1 MQTSS
6 TSRKRSTFRP
16 ALAVRKWLAIAGLTA
31 SLATNAPCNAD
42 PVTSSPPPPQAAS
55 TSAPT
60 SSADKGERA
69 PLSLVVNGVA
79 KGDLVAVVRP
89 TDVLLGKDD
98 AQSAGVP
105 FTTAALVAFG
115 GAEYVSLASLAP
127 HATYRLDLATVTLRV
142 TVDPTLLGGTSVAL
156 DESGA
161 SSAAATRSDPSGFLT
176 YSLTSD
182 TANLGGDASLF
193 LQGGATVGAGLLS
206 AGGSYGSG
214 DVRRG
219 LISYQLDS
227 QARLN
232 RLTIGDE
239 LVSSDALGA
248 STVLG
253 GIGVSRHFEL
263 QPDYAYFPSPGLS
276 GTVLGPT
283 TADVYVNGS
292 FVRSVQLAPGN
303 FNLSDIPVPAG
314 AGVSQIVLRDA
325 YGNSQTLS
333 GAFYETRA
341 LLRKG
346 LSDYDYHLGFVR
358 SSPFGATDTYGPL
371 AAIGSYRLGLTNA
384 LTAGARVERWAGSVD
399 GGPEL
404 DVGLPLGHLSLEPSL
419 SSTFGVSG
427 SAFAAGYDYFGRRFS
442 LSLSALTQS
451 QNYATPSLAAGAQ
464 RTRSSLRENLSFPL
478 TRTATLALSNT
489 TSTYTLEPA
498 AGQLMATLDVQVPRL
513 RAYVSLSAER
523 DSGGSILGLNG
534 PASSGHWTVGA
545 QTSFSVGKGAS
556 LSASTSSTGAGYAST
571 LQFAKGTPSGP
582 GFGYQ
587 AVATSGKE
595 PSAAAQLDYHTQYGN
610 VQVLSNTSGSAGL
623 ATTLTLNGS
632 LAGFQQG
639 IFFAPPITSAYALA
653 DVPGYRG
660 LAVFSGGQY
669 AGRTDGRDAAVV
681 PNLDPYNDNSIGID
695 QLSDR
700 LDLIEDQ
707 STLKLRPRES
717 AGVVARFSVR
727 QFHAYTGRVVIRR
740 NGTTLVPALGSLALI
755 LSKHGTSTDLGSQGQ
770 FYVENLEPGSYEA
783 TVTAVDD
790 SSCTF
795 RIDLPPGKPDLP
807 VTSIGTATCEAT
819 P

>member
-1 MQTSS
+1 
-6 TSRKRSTFRP
+6 
-16 ALAVRKWLAIAGLTA
+16 VRKWLAVAGLAA

-42 PVTSSPPPPQAAS
+42 PVTSSPPAQPAAS

-60 SSADKGERA
+60 SSDKGERA

-79 KGDLVAVVRP
+79 KGDVVTVVRAA
-89 TDVLLGKDD
+89 DVLLGKDD
-98 AQSAGVP
+98 AESAGVP
-105 FTTAALVAFG
+105 FTPAALVAFG
-115 GAEYVSLASLAP
+115 GAEYVSLAALAP
-127 HATYRLDLATVTLRV
+127 HTTYRFDLATVTLSV

-161 SSAAATRSDPSGFLT
+161 RSAAAARSDPSGFLT

-182 TANLGGDASLF
+182 TANLSGDANLF
-193 LQGGATVGAGLLS
+193 LQGGASVGAGTLS

-227 QARLN
+227 QAHLN
-232 RLTIGDE
+232 RLTVGDE

-253 GIGVSRHFEL
+253 GIGLSRHFEL
-263 QPDYAYFPSPGLS
+263 QPNYAYFPSPGLS

-303 FNLSDIPVPAG
+303 FNLSNIPVPAG
-314 AGVSQIVLRDA
+314 ASATQIVLHDA

-346 LSDYDYHLGFVR
+346 LSDYDYHLGFER

-371 AAIGSYRLGLTNA
+371 AAIGSYRLGLTSS
-384 LTAGARVERWAGSVD
+384 LTAGARLERWKGSVD
-399 GGPEL
+399 GGPSL
-404 DVGLPLGHLSLEPSL
+404 DIGLPLGHLSLETSL
-419 SSTFGVSG
+419 SDAFGTSG
-427 SAFAAGYDYFGRRFS
+427 SALAGGYDYAGRRFS
-442 LSLSALTQS
+442 LSLSALEQS
-451 QNYATPSLAAGAQ
+451 ANYATPSLAAGAQ

-478 TRTATLALSNT
+478 TRTATFALSHT
-489 TSTYTLEPA
+489 TSTYTSEPS
-498 AGQLMATLDVQVPRL
+498 AGQLLATLDVQVPRL

-523 DSGGSILGLNG
+523 DSGGSILGLDG
-534 PASSGHWTVGA
+534 PASSGHWTLGA
-545 QTSFSVGKGAS
+545 QTSFTVGKGSS
-556 LSASTSSTGAGYAST
+556 LSAATNSTAQGPTST
-571 LQFAKGTPSGP
+571 LQFAKGAPSGP

-587 AVATSGKE
+587 LGATGGEE

-610 VQVLSNTSGSAGL
+610 VQVLSNASPNQRL

-632 LAGFQQG
+632 LAGFRQG

-669 AGRTDGRDAAVV
+669 VGRTDGRDAVVV
-681 PNLDPYNDNSIGID
+681 PNLDPYYDNSVGID
-695 QLSDR
+695 PLSDR

-707 STLKLRPRES
+707 STLRVRPRES

-740 NGTTLVPALGSLALI
+740 NETSLVPALGSLALVR
-755 LSKHGTSTDLGSQGQ
+755 STHATSTDLGSQGQ
-770 FYVENLEPGSYEA
+770 FYIENLEPGSYEA
-783 TVTAVDD
+783 TVTTIDD
-790 SSCTF
+790 TACTF
-795 RIDLPPGKPDLP
+795 RIELPAGNPDLP
-807 VTSIGTATCEAT
+807 VTSLGTAKCEAT